1 MLTALFPVS
10 VAQSAFNMNQLYTQL
25 FDQPFTL
32 LVSLPANDVRLA
44 EAALRGGAQGL
55 KVHINVQHFASGT
68 RFGSLDEERENLT
81 RILEVARAAKASVG
95 IVPGAATDDG
105 TAFATPDEFAALA
118 EMGVDYFDAY
128 PADAPAWTLSQKH
141 LDVMMAAFHGGTIAQ
156 MQELEGVGMRLCEA
170 SIMHHDH
177 YGKALNALDIATY
190 AALCEALSSP
200 VIVPSQKRIVPAD
213 LAALRAAGARGV
225 LIGAIVTGREAE
237 SIESAAHAFRNA
249 MN

>member
-1 MLTALFPVS
+1 
-10 VAQSAFNMNQLYTQL
+10 MNQLHTQL

-81 RILEVARAAKASVG
+81 KILEVAKAANASVG
-95 IVPGAATDDG
+95 IVPGAATADG
-105 TAFATPDEFAALA
+105 TDFASPEEFAELA
-118 EMGVDYFDAY
+118 KMGVDYFDAY

-141 LDVMMAAFHGGTIAQ
+141 LDVMIAAFDGGTIAQ
-156 MQELEGVGMRLCEA
+156 LWALEKAGMRLCEA
-170 SIMHHDH
+170 SLMHHDD
-177 YGKALNALDIATY
+177 YGKALNALDVATY
-190 AALCEALSSP
+190 AELCAALASP
-200 VIVPSQKRIVPAD
+200 VIVPSQKRLVPAD
-213 LAALRAAGARGV
+213 LPALRAAGARGA

-237 SIESAAHAFRNA
+237 SIESAARAFRAA
-249 MN
+249 MEF